1 MRKGDVALFNAYTPH
16 RGTLNTTFEGPNAVR
31 WSLDLRYQKAGTP
44 TGRPHWPAFVVQS
57 ADAAREQRGFEEWR
71 ARWDEGLR
79 SPLTDAHRAGPGQK
93 AQVAKVP
100 EAVLQSAEKLRRLA

>member
-57 ADAAREQRGFEEWR
+57 ADAAREQRGFESGE
-71 ARWDEGLR
+71 
-79 SPLTDAHRAGPGQK
+79 RAG
-93 AQVAKVP
+93 
-100 EAVLQSAEKLRRLA
+100 RRLVKPQCRLHTYTS

>member
-71 ARWDEGLR
+71 ARWEEV
-79 SPLTDAHRAGPGQK
+79 SQA
-93 AQVAKVP
+93 
-100 EAVLQSAEKLRRLA
+100 AVSVTYIH